1 MAAELAP
8 SAVAP
13 EPSLDPPNGTPLKA
27 TKAAIERKATTT
39 PAVSAVVAPRPI
51 K

>member
-8 SAVAP
+8 RAVAP

-27 TKAAIERKATTT
+27 TKAAIERKTTT
-39 PAVSAVVAPRPI
+39 APAVSAVVAPRPI